1 MTRVSVVNKDIYQ
14 VDVNAIFVQR
24 KETGEEAIFLH
35 VKAQIWQETGVRY
48 FCSEASIFSS
58 I

>member
-1 MTRVSVVNKDIYQ
+1 MTRVRVVNKDIYQ

-35 VKAQIWQETGVRY
+35 VKAQI
-48 FCSEASIFSS
+48 
-58 I
+58 